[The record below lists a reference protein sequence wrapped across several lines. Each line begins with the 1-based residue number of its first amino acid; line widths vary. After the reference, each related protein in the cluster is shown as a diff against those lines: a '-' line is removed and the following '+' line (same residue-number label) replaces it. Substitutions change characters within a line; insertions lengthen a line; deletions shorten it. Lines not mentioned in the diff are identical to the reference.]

1 MSCSAAKPR
10 TMKKQYWLVKQEP
23 ETYAW
28 ATFVADGQTVWDG
41 VRNFQ
46 ARNNLKAMQA
56 GDAVLFYASMDPR
69 QVMGIAEVAQTA
81 FPDPTVPADEGW
93 VAVKLRAV
101 RALRQ
106 PVTLATIKAD
116 KALADIALIRQ
127 SRLSVMPLLRAEFD
141 RIVKLGSA

>member
-1 MSCSAAKPR
+1 
-10 TMKKQYWLVKQEP
+10 
-23 ETYAW
+23 
-28 ATFVADGQTVWDG
+28 
-41 VRNFQ
+41 
-46 ARNNLKAMQA
+46 MQA

-93 VAVKLRAV
+93 VAVKLRPV

-106 PVTLATIKAD
+106 PVTLAAIKAD

-141 RIVKLGSA
+141 RIVQLGSA